1 MSILL
6 LGEVW
11 GVEEEREGK
20 AFVGSTGSELNKMLR
35 EAGIK
40 RSDCFLTNV
49 FNMRTKI
56 EALCGPRSE
65 RIQGAG
71 YDYPA
76 IGKAGYIRQQFRGEL
91 ERLADEIDFVNPN
104 VIIALGNTA
113 SWAMLGKTSISKIR
127 GTVQMSTHT
136 VTGYK
141 VLPTY
146 HPAAIFHQWSMR
158 PVTVMDLI
166 KGKRE
171 SLFPDIKLPERQI
184 WIQPTLEDIHEF
196 DRRYIRDCERL
207 SVDIET
213 SGKAITCIGFAP
225 RKDIAI
231 VIPGIV
237 VRRAGR
243 SYWPSV
249 DVERKV
255 YEIIKDI
262 LTRPVPKIFQNGL
275 YDIAFIYRAW
285 RIGVKD
291 ADHDTML
298 LHHALYPESLKSLGF
313 LGSVYT
319 NEGAWKGMR
328 EKIATIKKED

>member
-1 MSILL
+1 MNIVL
-6 LGEVW
+6 LGEAY
-11 GVEEEREGK
+11 GEQEEREGK
-20 AFVGSTGSELNKMLR
+20 AFVGPTGWELNRMLS

-49 FNMRTKI
+49 FNFRPPGNKI
-56 EALCGPRSE
+56 EALCGPKTE
-65 RIQGAG
+65 GIYG
-71 YDYPA
+71 YPS
-76 IGKAGYIRQQFRGEL
+76 IGKYGYIRKQFRGEL
-91 ERLADEIDFVNPN
+91 ERLADELDEVNPN
-104 VIIALGNTA
+104 LIIAMGNTA
-113 SWAMLGKTSISKIR
+113 SWATLGKTAISKIR
-127 GTVQMSTHT
+127 GTVQLSTHT

-146 HPAAIFHQWSMR
+146 HPAAIFRQWPLR

-171 SLFPDIKLPERQI
+171 SLFPEIQLPQRQI
-184 WIQPTLEDIHEF
+184 WIAPTLEDIYEF
-196 DRRYIRDCERL
+196 DRRYIQHSERL

-237 VRRAGR
+237 IRRAGR

-255 YEIIKDI
+255 YKVIKDI

-285 RIGVKD
+285 RIGVRN
-291 ADHDTML
+291 AEEDTML
-298 LHHALYPESLKSLGF
+298 LHHAMYPESLKSLGF